1 MVSIIT
7 PNYNSES
14 FVRQTID
21 SVRSQTHTDWE
32 MIIVDDVSSD
42 KSTQIIEEYMQKDK
56 RIKLIR
62 LKNNS
67 GPAQARNRA
76 IKEAKGRY
84 IAFLDSDDYW
94 HKDKLT
100 KQLKFMED
108 YHCELSFTAYESIDE
123 LTGETIKK
131 IAVPLRIDYKTLL
144 KQNIMGCL
152 TVMYDTQ
159 KLGKVMMPD
168 IIKRQDYALWLKLLK
183 QVPHAYGLDES
194 LAYYRV
200 RNFSVSSNKIIASK
214 YHWRVLRDIERLPLY
229 KAIYYFGWYTYKSIM
244 KYKK

>member
-100 KQLKFMED
+100 KQLKFMQD
-108 YHCELSFTAYESIDE
+108 HHCELSFTAYESIDE

-183 QVPHAYGLDES
+183 QVPHAYGLDEP

>member
-7 PNYNSES
+7 PNYNSEQ
-14 FVRQTID
+14 FIKQTID
-21 SVRSQTHTDWE
+21 SVLGQTYTDWE
-32 MIIVDDVSSD
+32 MIIIDDVSSD
-42 KSTQIIEEYMQKDK
+42 ESTQIIEEYIQKDK

-76 IKEAKGRY
+76 IEEAKGRY

-100 KQLKFMED
+100 KQLKFMQD
-108 YHCELSFTAYESIDE
+108 HKCELSFTAYESIEE

-131 IAVPLRIDYKTLL
+131 ITVPLRVDYETLL

-152 TVMYDTQ
+152 TVIYDTQ
-159 KLGKVMMPD
+159 RLGKVMMPD
-168 IIKRQDYALWLKLLK
+168 IIKRQDYALWLNLLK
-183 QVPHAYGLDES
+183 QVPYAYGLDEP

-229 KAIYYFGWYTYKSIM
+229 KAIYYFGWYTYKSII
-244 KYKK
+244 KYGK